1 MSIAHLLNSQA
12 FSPEDII
19 VISSVFEDTL
29 RTLGLAD
36 RADPATD
43 IVAKKVLELARQGE
57 RDPVQ
62 LRERVVRAL
71 TNGRP
76 SVASAIGRLR

>member
-1 MSIAHLLNSQA
+1 MSIAYLLHGQA

-19 VISSVFEDTL
+19 VISAAFEDAL

-36 RADPATD
+36 RDDPATD
-43 IVAKKVLELARQGE
+43 IVAKKILELASQGE

-62 LRERVVRAL
+62 LRERVVLAL

-76 SVASAIGRLR
+76 TAARA

>member
-1 MSIAHLLNSQA
+1 MSIAHLLHSHA

-19 VISSVFEDTL
+19 VISAAFEDSL
-29 RTLGLAD
+29 RTLGLTD
-36 RADPATD
+36 RTDPATD

-62 LRERVVRAL
+62 LRERVVQAL

-76 SVASAIGRLR
+76 RA

>member
-1 MSIAHLLNSQA
+1 MARA

-19 VISSVFEDTL
+19 VISAAFEDVL

-36 RADPATD
+36 REDPATD
-43 IVAKKVLELARQGE
+43 IVAKKILELASLGE

-62 LRERVVRAL
+62 LRERVVLAL

-76 SVASAIGRLR
+76 TSARA

>member
-1 MSIAHLLNSQA
+1 MSIAHLLHSQA

-19 VISSVFEDTL
+19 VISAAFEDTL
-29 RTLGLAD
+29 RTLGLTD
-36 RADPATD
+36 RTDPATD

-62 LRERVVRAL
+62 LRERVVQAL
-71 TNGRP
+71 TNGGPR
-76 SVASAIGRLR
+76 A

>member
-1 MSIAHLLNSQA
+1 MSIAHLLHGRA

-19 VISSVFEDTL
+19 VISAAFEDTL

-36 RADPATD
+36 RDDPATK
-43 IVAKKVLELARQGE
+43 IVAKKILELASRGE

-62 LRERVVRAL
+62 LRERVVQAL
-71 TNGRP
+71 KNGRP
-76 SVASAIGRLR
+76 TAPGA

>member
-1 MSIAHLLNSQA
+1 MSIADLLHSRA

-19 VISSVFEDTL
+19 VISAAFEDTL

-36 RADPATD
+36 RDDPATK
-43 IVAKKVLELARQGE
+43 IVAKKILELASQGE

-62 LRERVVRAL
+62 LRERVVQAL
-71 TNGRP
+71 MNGRP
-76 SVASAIGRLR
+76 TAAGA